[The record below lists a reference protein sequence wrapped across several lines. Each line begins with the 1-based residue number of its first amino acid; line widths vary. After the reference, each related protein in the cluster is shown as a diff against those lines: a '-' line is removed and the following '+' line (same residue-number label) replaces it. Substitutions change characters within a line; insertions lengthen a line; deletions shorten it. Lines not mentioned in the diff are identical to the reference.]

1 MREHQ
6 FDAEEAALRPKAS
19 RIEDPSPTR
28 WGVPQLRGVPTS
40 WAKAG

>member
-19 RIEDPSPTR
+19 RIEDPVTDQRVGPPPPGGPTCSAR
-28 WGVPQLRGVPTS
+28 PG
-40 WAKAG
+40 